1 MMSHEY
7 KVYECMLPKYYYG
20 ICNVLF
26 LFSIFLRMQSNA
38 CSKPQIK
45 ND

>member
-26 LFSIFLRMQSNA
+26 FSIFLRMQSNA

>member
-26 LFSIFLRMQSNA
+26 FQYF
-38 CSKPQIK
+38 
-45 ND
+45 

>member
-20 ICNVLF
+20 ICNV
-26 LFSIFLRMQSNA
+26 IFFFNISKNA
-38 CSKPQIK
+38 K
-45 ND
+45 